1 MTYNATA
8 WQATVQGPRVLQVP
22 RAKMIFRARAPK
34 VRGPIEIG
42 PFLLIIRARA
52 PKVRGPIEIV
62 PVIII
67 RARAPKVRGP
77 IEIGPFLLIIIIQ
90 AL

>member
-1 MTYNATA
+1 MCN
-8 WQATVQGPRVLQVP
+8 V
-22 RAKMIFRARAPK
+22 
-34 VRGPIEIG
+34 
-42 PFLLIIRARA
+42 IRARA

>member
-1 MTYNATA
+1 MDLSS
-8 WQATVQGPRVLQVP
+8 VLLFFLLLGH
-22 RAKMIFRARAPK
+22 RSFFYH

-52 PKVRGPIEIV
+52 PKVRGPIEI
-62 PVIII
+62 
-67 RARAPKVRGP
+67 
-77 IEIGPFLLIIIIQ
+77 GPFLLIIIIQ

>member
-1 MTYNATA
+1 MHNAN
-8 WQATVQGPRVLQVP
+8 VIL
-22 RAKMIFRARAPK
+22 IFCFYSDVFSQML
-34 VRGPIEIG
+34 VRLVSGN
-42 PFLLIIRARA
+42 
-52 PKVRGPIEIV
+52 V
-62 PVIII
+62 I